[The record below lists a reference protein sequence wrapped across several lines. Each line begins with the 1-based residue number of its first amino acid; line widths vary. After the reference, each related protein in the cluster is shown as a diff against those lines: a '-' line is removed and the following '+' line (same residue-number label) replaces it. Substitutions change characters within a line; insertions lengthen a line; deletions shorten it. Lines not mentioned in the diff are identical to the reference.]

1 MNKYIALRI
10 DDIDPAAAGNGADL
24 DLLALNNTHAREL
37 SYLTPQRL
45 GELIGKAFLAA
56 KIGAAGAFLLAFDQ
70 SAAYDS
76 ENFLWFKKRFERFV
90 YVDRVVVDSGHRGRG
105 YARALYDRL
114 FERAAAAGHERVVC
128 EVNADPP
135 NPASDAFHASYGF
148 KPVGSGAIAGGMKTV
163 SYYECAI
170 APAARL

>member
-1 MNKYIALRI
+1 MVKYIGLQI
-10 DDIDPAAAGNGADL
+10 DDIDPAAAMGADWA
-24 DLLALNNTHAREL
+24 LLALNNTHAREL

-45 GELIGKAFLAA
+45 GELIGRAFLAA
-56 KIGAAGAFLLAFDQ
+56 KIGAAGALLLAFDQ
-70 SAAYDS
+70 NADYDS
-76 ENFLWFKKRFERFV
+76 ENFLWFKKHFERFV
-90 YVDRVVVDSGHRGRG
+90 YVDRVVVDPSHRGKG

-114 FERAAAAGHERVVC
+114 FERAAAAAHERVVC

-148 KPVGSGAIAGGMKTV
+148 KPVGSAVIAGGTKTV
-163 SYYECAI
+163 GYYECTI